1 MEQNQECLYRLIRNL
16 DTEKRISETEAL
28 EAVSVVTPNTEEQ
41 REQILLH
48 STETVSNLLW

>member
-48 STETVSNLLW
+48 STETVSNLL